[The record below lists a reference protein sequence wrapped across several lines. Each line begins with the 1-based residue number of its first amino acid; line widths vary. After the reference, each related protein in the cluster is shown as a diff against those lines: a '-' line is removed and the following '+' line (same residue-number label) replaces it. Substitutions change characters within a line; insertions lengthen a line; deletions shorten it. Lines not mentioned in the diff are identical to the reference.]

1 MKASAEAYPE
11 PAVVVA
17 KPAPGCGRIEIVSAN
32 ERRIIV
38 DRYAD
43 VDTVLHLVRGLK
55 ALP

>member
-1 MKASAEAYPE
+1 M
-11 PAVVVA
+11 VVA